1 MIPLRVERVDKE
13 LITVSKILQCHI
25 IYSNAVFRIIR
36 QKALL
41 PVLVLYL

>member
-1 MIPLRVERVDKE
+1 MIPLRFERVDKE
-13 LITVSKILQCHI
+13 LMTVSKILQCRI

-36 QKALL
+36 KKELL